1 MNLQQSVKNTW
12 ELLRK
17 MITTLP
23 AWEDATEEQ
32 RKLAAAFYAAGFH
45 AAGGSAK
52 LDSVGKPS

>member
-1 MNLQQSVKNTW
+1 
-12 ELLRK
+12 

-32 RKLAAAFYAAGFH
+32 RVLASAFYAAGFH

-52 LDSVGKPS
+52 LDSVGKQS